1 MKALAAFLLG
11 LLLTFGM
18 WQIFCMLSRE
28 KEAVLAK
35 DQFFSNISHDMRTP
49 LNAVL
54 GFTSL
59 AKSPGL
65 SSSEKDIYLDK
76 IESSGELLLDL
87 VNDTLTL
94 SKAANGKIQLHP
106 EPYLTTDLGNSVIP
120 PIAELAAKKGVN
132 FSVDKSDYRKRT
144 ILIDRLNSEKIFLN
158 LLTNAVKYTP
168 AGGHVT
174 LSVHDEPA

>member
-1 MKALAAFLLG
+1 M
-11 LLLTFGM
+11 
-18 WQIFCMLSRE
+18 SRE
-28 KEAVLAK
+28 REAVLAK

-54 GFTSL
+54 GFTAL

-65 SSSEKDIYLDK
+65 FPAEKDVYLDR
-76 IESSGELLLDL
+76 IESSGALLLDL

-106 EPYLTTDLGNSVIP
+106 EPCLTTDLGNSVIP
-120 PIAELAAKKGVN
+120 PIAELASKKGVN
-132 FSVDKSDYRKRT
+132 FSVDKSGYRKRT

-158 LLTNAVKYTP
+158 LLTNAIKYTP

-174 LSVHDEPA
+174 LSVHDEPAGAKDAESHCKAAFS